1 MGVAGSGKTTVARML
16 AERLGWVY
24 VDADDLHPPA
34 NVEKMRAGHPLADDD
49 RWPWLDLVVARVD
62 EEARAGRST
71 VVACSALRRS
81 YRDALRRAEPPVAFC
96 HVAVPEQVLAERLA
110 RRSRHFMPASLL
122 QSQLAAFDP
131 LAADEP
137 GGVIDGEGPREVVLT
152 RAARLVREALADA

>member
-16 AERLGWVY
+16 ADRLGWVY

-34 NVEKMRAGHPLADDD
+34 NVAKMRSGRALADDD

-96 HVAVPEQVLAERLA
+96 HVAVPEQVLAERLT
-110 RRSRHFMPASLL
+110 RRTRHFMPASLL
-122 QSQLAAFDP
+122 QSQLATLEP
-131 LAADEP
+131 LAPDEP
-137 GGVIDGEGPREVVLT
+137 GGTVDGEASREVVLE
-152 RAARLVREALADA
+152 RAVRLVRAALAEA

>member
-1 MGVAGSGKTTVARML
+1 MGVAGSGKTTVARLL
-16 AERLGWVY
+16 AERLDWVY

-34 NVEKMRAGHPLADDD
+34 NVEKMRSGLPLADDD

-81 YRDALRRAEPPVAFC
+81 YRDALRRAEPPVTFC
-96 HVAVPEQVLAERLA
+96 HVTVPEAVLAARLA

-122 QSQLAAFDP
+122 QSQLATLEP
-131 LAADEP
+131 LAPDEP
-137 GGVIDGEGPREVVLT
+137 GGTVDGDGPREVILA
-152 RAARLVREALADA
+152 RAARLVRGTLDVS